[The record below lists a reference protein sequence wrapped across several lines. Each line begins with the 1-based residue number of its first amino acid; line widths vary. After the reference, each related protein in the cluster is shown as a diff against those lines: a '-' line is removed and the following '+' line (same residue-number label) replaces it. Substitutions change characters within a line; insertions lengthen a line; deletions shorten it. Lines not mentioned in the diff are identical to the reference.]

1 MQVPSSVS
9 ASSFSGD
16 GSGLTSVFEGTSA
29 SSSISTR
36 ITSNEIDIT
45 SLNSVTGSYATTGS
59 NSFVGDQKITG
70 SLIISGSATSGLT
83 IEGPIQVNHSGS
95 PSAVF
100 TANSDTNEQVLI
112 YDSKIAI
119 EDSNQELA
127 ILSANEYGTRFGI
140 LKLAE
145 WTSGIVGA
153 SLTAGAY
160 RNFLKGQL
168 VVGRSHTA
176 GNTVH
181 GHTLDVTGSAVI
193 TGSLLVSGSGVS
205 GSFSGS
211 FEGDGSGLT
220 GIETDPFPYT
230 GDVQITGSLT
240 VSGSVVDFMSAS
252 AVLLDIESLPLVN
265 PIVEY
270 VTTAAITSSGTTVPL
285 PNSLTFVS
293 SSTYEYLEVFINGLR
308 MRYDMDFIPASTA
321 SVQYQ
326 ITIPSGSEVTY
337 KSLKRP

>member
-1 MQVPSSVS
+1 M
-9 ASSFSGD
+9 
-16 GSGLTSVFEGTSA
+16 
-29 SSSISTR
+29 
-36 ITSNEIDIT
+36 
-45 SLNSVTGSYATTGS
+45 
-59 NSFVGDQKITG
+59 
-70 SLIISGSATSGLT
+70 
-83 IEGPIQVNHSGS
+83 
-95 PSAVF
+95 
-100 TANSDTNEQVLI
+100 
-112 YDSKIAI
+112 
-119 EDSNQELA
+119 
-127 ILSANEYGTRFGI
+127 
-140 LKLAE
+140 
-145 WTSGIVGA
+145 
-153 SLTAGAY
+153 
-160 RNFLKGQL
+160 
-168 VVGRSHTA
+168 
-176 GNTVH
+176 
-181 GHTLDVTGSAVI
+181 
-193 TGSLLVSGSGVS
+193 LVSGSGVS